1 MARLFTRC
9 AKDRRGASLVEFT
22 IVLFPLLLITGG
34 IVEYGWLFYQW
45 NAASKAV
52 QQGLRLASVSD
63 PVSSDLST
71 LSKVDVPN
79 GILPGDPVPA
89 FTRRC
94 RGDTQSCSDGGTYN
108 PTAMETIVYGR
119 GQSTCGSIGPDG
131 VAAMCDVY
139 WPIRPENVVI
149 TYEQTGL
156 GFAGRPGGPV
166 PTITIELTGLTYNY
180 IFLGG
185 FLNKTSLGLP
195 SLKSTITGE
204 DLATAGT

>member
-22 IVLFPLLLITGG
+22 IILLPLLLITGG
-34 IVEYGWLFYQW
+34 IIEYGWMFYQW
-45 NAASKAV
+45 NAASKAI

-71 LSKVDVPN
+71 LTGLGN
-79 GILPGDPVPA
+79 GVLPGDPMPA
-89 FTRRC
+89 FIRVC
-94 RGDTQSCSDGGTYN
+94 RGDTQSCSDGGTYSA
-108 PTAMETIVYGR
+108 TAMNTIVYGR
-119 GQSTCGSIGPDG
+119 GQSTCGSIGSDG
-131 VAAMCDVY
+131 VPAMCDVY
-139 WPIRPENVVI
+139 WPIQPENVVI

-195 SLKSTITGE
+195 PMKSTITGE